1 MYSKL
6 NKKQNLRQIT
16 ESLYIFQ
23 KTPHEVEKY
32 AQIMKSDSS
41 DKYVHLY
48 NIEILNL
55 FDPQLQ
61 LVKLNLWLN
70 TNKNTC

>member
-23 KTPHEVEKY
+23 TTPHEIEKY
-32 AQIMKSDSS
+32 VQIMKSNSS

-61 LVKLNLWLN
+61 LIKLNLWLN
-70 TNKNTC
+70 TN

>member
-23 KTPHEVEKY
+23 TTPHEVEKY
-32 AQIMKSDSS
+32 VQIMKSNSS

-61 LVKLNLWLN
+61 LIKLNLWLN
-70 TNKNTC
+70 TN